1 MSYRTTTRDRSH
13 LSIANGLKARGF
25 DVLDLAMRG
34 GGVPDLLVANEFG
47 NVLIEIK
54 EPDGSIYISQ
64 LEYISSWR
72 GPVGFAR
79 DVSEA
84 IQLINN
90 PARWLSENDK
100 AKIAGIAYRYRAK
113 SKDKNARIS
122 VSRFD
127 KLMGEK

>member
-79 DVSEA
+79 DIEEA
-84 IQLINN
+84 VQLVNN
-90 PARWLSENDK
+90 PGRWLSENDK
-100 AKIAGIAYRYRAK
+100 ARIAGIAYRYRAK
-113 SKDKNARIS
+113 TKDKNPRIL
-122 VSRFD
+122 VSTFD
-127 KLMGEK
+127 RLMK